1 MEMTI
6 LLQPKIKTQAT
17 KLSEC
22 LNVSSNVKQG
32 GLVIR
37 DTVLQLHSPS
47 LLKMDLSFGIN
58 KYPTIMRL
66 SNIQWCWYAVWT
78 NLQSLPNH
86 IDRKVEIWE
95 WVCLMDNSPIIQLSK
110 TTNISMKT
118 HRCTHVELCCEQI
131 SCFFKLFPPLFSV
144 TICHICIPLCAST
157 LLQAPS
163 NLFFCFLPP
172 AGLLSNN
179 FYPHNPIMKTCSE
192 AVNLCQA
199 LSGQDSACAVCV
211 SLLCCCVGM

>member
-37 DTVLQLHSPS
+37 DTVLQLHSSS

-66 SNIQWCWYAVWT
+66 SNIQ
-78 NLQSLPNH
+78 
-86 IDRKVEIWE
+86 
-95 WVCLMDNSPIIQLSK
+95 
-110 TTNISMKT
+110 
-118 HRCTHVELCCEQI
+118 
-131 SCFFKLFPPLFSV
+131 
-144 TICHICIPLCAST
+144 
-157 LLQAPS
+157 
-163 NLFFCFLPP
+163 
-172 AGLLSNN
+172 
-179 FYPHNPIMKTCSE
+179 
-192 AVNLCQA
+192 
-199 LSGQDSACAVCV
+199 
-211 SLLCCCVGM
+211 